1 MLAGLYAGA
10 LEDAELRAKSVSRS
24 QLEGIVSNQNRSIDV
39 LAALAPAN
47 HVKVLAEIK
56 RASPSRGK
64 LSEIYDVAALA
75 STYEQAGASAIS
87 VLTEGRAFL
96 GTLEDLE
103 SVRSAV
109 ALPLLRKDFISTEYQ
124 LLEARAFG
132 ADMALLI
139 VAGLPGERLI
149 ELKSFA
155 EQIGLQVLIET
166 HSEDE
171 VRFAVDHGC
180 SIVGVN
186 ARDLST
192 FETDR
197 SLFEKLCHL
206 IPSQTIK
213 IAESAVRSVDDIRQY
228 RDAGADVVL
237 VGEALVTGD
246 AGSLIRQFT
255 SV

>member
-1 MLAGLYAGA
+1 MLAGLFAGA
-10 LEDAELRAKSVSRS
+10 LEDAEVRAEKVSRS
-24 QLEGIVSNQNRSIDV
+24 RLEA
-39 LAALAPAN
+39 LAANHSQPKDAFSLLSPSG

-56 RASPSRGK
+56 RASPSRGR
-64 LSEIYDVAALA
+64 LSEIEDVAALA
-75 STYEQAGASAIS
+75 VTYQEAGASAIS

-96 GTLEDLE
+96 GTLDDLE
-103 SVRSAV
+103 RVRAAV

-124 LLEARAFG
+124 ILEARAYG
-132 ADMALLI
+132 ADLILLI
-139 VAGLPGERLI
+139 VAGIAHERLI
-149 ELKSFA
+149 ELKAFA
-155 EQIGLQVLIET
+155 ESIGLQVLVET

-171 VRFAVDHGC
+171 VRFAVDQGC
-180 SIVGVN
+180 SIIGIN

-197 SLFEKLCHL
+197 SLFERLCHL
-206 IPSQTIK
+206 IPEQTIK
-213 IAESAVRSVDDIRQY
+213 IAESAVRTVEDVKRY

>member
-1 MLAGLYAGA
+1 MLAGLFAGA
-10 LEDAELRAKSVSRS
+10 LEDAEVREEKLSRS
-24 QLEGIVSNQNRSIDV
+24 RLE
-39 LAALAPAN
+39 ALATNQPQPKDAFSLLSPSG

-56 RASPSRGK
+56 RASPSRGR
-64 LSEIYDVAALA
+64 LSEIEDVAALA
-75 STYEQAGASAIS
+75 VTYQEAGASAIS

-96 GTLEDLE
+96 GTLYDLE
-103 SVRSAV
+103 RVRAAV
-109 ALPLLRKDFISTEYQ
+109 SLPLLRKDFISTEYQ
-124 LLEARAFG
+124 ILEARAYG
-132 ADMALLI
+132 ADLILLI
-139 VAGLPGERLI
+139 VAGISHDRLI
-149 ELKSFA
+149 ELKAFA
-155 EQIGLQVLIET
+155 ESIDLQVLVET

-180 SIVGVN
+180 SIIGIN

-197 SLFEKLCHL
+197 SLFERLCHL
-206 IPSQTIK
+206 IPEQTIK
-213 IAESAVRSVDDIRQY
+213 IAESAVRSVEDVKRY

-246 AGSLIRQFT
+246 AGLLIRQFT

>member
-1 MLAGLYAGA
+1 VLAGLYAGA
-10 LEDAELRAKSVSRS
+10 LEDAELRAKTVSRK
-24 QLEGIVSNQNRSIDV
+24 QLEGIVSEQNRSTDV
-39 LAALAPAN
+39 LAALAPSN
-47 HVKVLAEIK
+47 QIKVLAEIK

-64 LSEIYDVAALA
+64 LSEIDDVAALA
-75 STYEQAGASAIS
+75 STYEKAGASAIS

-103 SVRSAV
+103 NVRSAV
-109 ALPLLRKDFISTEYQ
+109 SLPLLRKDFIANEYQ

-155 EQIGLQVLIET
+155 EQIGLQVLAET

-171 VRFAVDHGC
+171 VRFAVDQGF

-213 IAESAVRSVDDIRQY
+213 IAESAVRSVDDVRQY
-228 RDAGADVVL
+228 REAGADVVL

-246 AGSLIRQFT
+246 ASSLIREFT

>member
-10 LEDAELRAKSVSRS
+10 LEDADLRAKTVSRS
-24 QLEGIVSNQNRSIDV
+24 KLEGIVSNQNRSIDV

-47 HVKVLAEIK
+47 HIKVLAEIK

-64 LSEIYDVAALA
+64 LSEISDVAALA

-139 VAGLPGERLI
+139 VAGLQGERLI

-155 EQIGLQVLIET
+155 EQIGLQVLVET
-166 HSEDE
+166 HDEDE

-206 IPSQTIK
+206 IPTQTIK
-213 IAESAVRSVDDIRQY
+213 IAESAVRSVEDVRQY

-246 AGSLIRQFT
+246 AGSLIREFT

>member
-10 LEDAELRAKSVSRS
+10 LDDAELRAKTVSRS
-24 QLEGIVSNQNRSIDV
+24 HLESIVSKQNRSIDV

-47 HVKVLAEIK
+47 HIKVLAEIK

-64 LSEIYDVAALA
+64 LSEINDVAALA
-75 STYEQAGASAIS
+75 SIYEQAGASAIS
-87 VLTEGRAFL
+87 VLTEGRAFF

-139 VAGLPGERLI
+139 VAGLPGERII
-149 ELKSFA
+149 ELKCFA
-155 EQIGLQVLIET
+155 EQLGLEVLVET
-166 HSEDE
+166 HSEEE
-171 VRFAVDHGC
+171 VRFAVDQGF
-180 SIVGVN
+180 SIIGVN

-213 IAESAVRSVDDIRQY
+213 IAESAVRSVEDVRQY

>member
-1 MLAGLYAGA
+1 VLAGLYAGA
-10 LEDAELRAKSVSRS
+10 LEDAELRSNTISRS
-24 QLEGIVSNQNRSIDV
+24 QLEDIVSEQDKSLDFFSALSPSNRI
-39 LAALAPAN
+39 
-47 HVKVLAEIK
+47 KVLAEIK

-64 LSEIYDVAALA
+64 LSEIDDVASLA

-96 GTLEDLE
+96 GTLDDLDR
-103 SVRSAV
+103 VRSAV

-139 VAGLPGERLI
+139 VAGLPGNRLI
-149 ELKSFA
+149 ELKAFA
-155 EQIGLQVLIET
+155 EQVGLGVLVET
-166 HSEDE
+166 HSEEE
-171 VRFAVDHGC
+171 VRFAVDQGC
-180 SIVGVN
+180 SIIGVN

-192 FETDR
+192 FDTDR

-213 IAESAVRSVDDIRQY
+213 IAESAVRSVEDVRQY

-246 AGSLIRQFT
+246 ASSLIRQFT

>member
-1 MLAGLYAGA
+1 VLAGLYAGA
-10 LEDAELRAKSVSRS
+10 LEDAELRAKTASLS
-24 QLEGIVSNQNRSIDV
+24 QLEGIVSKQNRSIDV

-47 HVKVLAEIK
+47 HIKVLAEIK

-64 LSEIYDVAALA
+64 LSEINDAAALA

-132 ADMALLI
+132 ADIALLI
-139 VAGLPGERLI
+139 VAGLPGERII

-155 EQIGLQVLIET
+155 EQIGLQVLVET
-166 HSEDE
+166 HSEEE
-171 VRFAVDHGC
+171 VRFAVDHGF
-180 SIVGVN
+180 SIIGVN

-213 IAESAVRSVDDIRQY
+213 IAESAVRSVDDVRQY

>member
-10 LEDAELRAKSVSRS
+10 LEDAELRAKAISRS
-24 QLEGIVSNQNRSIDV
+24 HLEGIVSNQNRSIDV
-39 LAALAPAN
+39 LAALAPAKN
-47 HVKVLAEIK
+47 IKVLAEIK

-64 LSEIYDVAALA
+64 LSEIDDVADLA
-75 STYEQAGASAIS
+75 STYERAGASAIS

-103 SVRSAV
+103 TVRSTV

-132 ADMALLI
+132 ADLALLI
-139 VAGLPGERLI
+139 VAGLPGNRLI
-149 ELKSFA
+149 ELKAFA
-155 EQIGLQVLIET
+155 EQIGLEVLVET
-166 HSEDE
+166 HNEQE
-171 VRFAVDHGC
+171 VRFAVEHGC
-180 SIVGVN
+180 SIIGVN
-186 ARDLST
+186 ARDLAT

-197 SLFEKLCHL
+197 ALFEKLCHL
-206 IPSQTIK
+206 IPSQSIK
-213 IAESAVRSVDDIRQY
+213 IAESAVRTVEDVRQY

-237 VGEALVTGD
+237 VGEALVIGD
-246 AGSLIRQFT
+246 ADALIRQFT